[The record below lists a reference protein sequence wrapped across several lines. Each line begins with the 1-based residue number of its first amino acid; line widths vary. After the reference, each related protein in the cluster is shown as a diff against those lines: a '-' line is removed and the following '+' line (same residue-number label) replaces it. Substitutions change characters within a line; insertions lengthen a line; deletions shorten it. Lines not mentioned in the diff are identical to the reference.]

1 MSSNILTDIGII
13 IAAVLMIYVGVKILA
28 APVKGIVKFLLHA
41 GAGIIFLILVNVVGG
56 FFNFY
61 LPITWTSVLVSGL
74 AGIPGIALLILLKL
88 LF

>member
-1 MSSNILTDIGII
+1 MSYLADIGIV
-13 IAAVLMIYVGVKILA
+13 AAAILMIYVGVKILA
-28 APVKGIVKFLLHA
+28 APIKGILKFLLHA
-41 GAGIIFLILVNVVGG
+41 GSGILVLIVVNLIAG

-61 LPITWTSVLVSGL
+61 VPITWTSVLISGL

>member
-1 MSSNILTDIGII
+1 MSYLADIGIV
-13 IAAVLMIYVGVKILA
+13 AAAILMIYVGVKILA
-28 APVKGIVKFLLHA
+28 APIKGILKFLLHA
-41 GAGIIFLILVNVVGG
+41 GSGILVLILVNLVAG

-61 LPITWTSVLVSGL
+61 VPITWISVLVSGL

>member
-41 GAGIIFLILVNVVGG
+41 GAGILFLILVNVVGG

>member
-1 MSSNILTDIGII
+1 MSYLADIGIV
-13 IAAVLMIYVGVKILA
+13 AAAILMIYVGVKILA
-28 APVKGIVKFLLHA
+28 APIKGILKFLLHA
-41 GAGIIFLILVNVVGG
+41 GSGILVLILVNLVAG

-61 LPITWTSVLVSGL
+61 VPITWTCVLVSGL

>member
-1 MSSNILTDIGII
+1 MSYLADIGIV
-13 IAAVLMIYVGVKILA
+13 AAAILMIYVGVKILA
-28 APVKGIVKFLLHA
+28 APIKGILKFLLHA
-41 GAGIIFLILVNVVGG
+41 GSGIVVLILVNLVAG

-61 LPITWTSVLVSGL
+61 VPITWTSVLVSGL